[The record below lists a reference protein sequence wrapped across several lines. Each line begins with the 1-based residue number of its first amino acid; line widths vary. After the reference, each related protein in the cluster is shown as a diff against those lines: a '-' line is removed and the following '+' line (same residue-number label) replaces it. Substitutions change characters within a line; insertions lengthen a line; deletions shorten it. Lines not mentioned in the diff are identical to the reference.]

1 LNRTRALVAFALALG
16 AALLIAACGG
26 GGGNDEDPQQ
36 VLNETFQNDQS
47 IDSGTFDLDL
57 KVDASGGDNAGSLE
71 AKIGGPFQGRQG
83 QFPQFDVDVSLKAKG
98 GSQNLSGSGG
108 VTSTGQAAFVNFQ
121 GADYAVPQEVFDQFA
136 STFTQLQSQTNSQ
149 GQGGNLLQ
157 SLGIDP
163 AGWLTDLSNDGTED
177 VEGSNTIHISGKADV
192 PKLVADLKTI
202 VQKTGGATGK
212 VSPDQLDQLTDIIK
226 SADFDIFSGETDK
239 LLRRLGAK
247 IELTPPAGAPGAPDS
262 VTLEFELTF
271 ADVNQPQTVN
281 APDNPRPLSQ
291 LLQQLG
297 LSPSALGGAL
307 RGGLGSSGA
316 LPETGGSTTAPSNS
330 SSQAYLQCLSQ
341 AEGQSA
347 LQECAKLLG
356 R

>member
-1 LNRTRALVAFALALG
+1 LNRKRALVALALALV
-16 AALLIAACGG
+16 AATLIAACGG
-26 GGGNDEDPQQ
+26 DQNNEDPQQ

-57 KVDASGGDNAGSLE
+57 NVDASGGDNAGNLE

-83 QFPQFDVDVSLKAKG
+83 QFPQFDVDVSLKAEG

-121 GADYAVPQEVFDQFA
+121 GTDYAVPQEVFDQFA

-163 AGWLTDLSNDGTED
+163 ANWLTDLSNEGTED
-177 VEGSNTIHISGKADV
+177 VEGTNTIHISGKADV
-192 PKLVADLKTI
+192 PKLIDDLKAI
-202 VQKTGGATGK
+202 VQKTGGATGN
-212 VSPDQLDQLTDIIK
+212 VSPDQLDSLNEIIK
-226 SADFDIFSGETDK
+226 SADFDIYSGETDK
-239 LLRRLGAK
+239 LLRRIGAK

-262 VTLEFELTF
+262 VTLQFELTF
-271 ADVNQPQTVN
+271 GGINQPQTIS
-281 APDNPRPLSQ
+281 APANPRPLSQ

-297 LSPSALGGAL
+297 ISPSSLGGAL

-316 LPETGGSTTAPSNS
+316 LPQTGGPTTAPSNS
-330 SSQAYLQCLSQ
+330 ATQAYLQCLSQ
-341 AEGQSA
+341 AQGQSA
-347 LQECAKLLG
+347 LQKCASLLG
-356 R
+356 Q